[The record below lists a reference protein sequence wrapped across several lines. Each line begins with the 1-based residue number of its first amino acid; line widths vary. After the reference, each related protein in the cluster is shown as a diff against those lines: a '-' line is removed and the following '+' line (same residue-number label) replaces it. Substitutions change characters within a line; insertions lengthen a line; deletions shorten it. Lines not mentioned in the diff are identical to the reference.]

1 VNLFGANDRGFKSS
15 LVYNFNLFLPFKQ
28 GVERG
33 NHEWSGESLAFI
45 LV

>member
-1 VNLFGANDRGFKSS
+1 VH
-15 LVYNFNLFLPFKQ
+15 NFNLFLPFKQ

-33 NHEWSGESLAFI
+33 NTRMEWRKSRFI